1 MYKKLLFSTCLSE
14 YCDHIFNFALSLTI
28 ENNAK
33 LWIYHG
39 LGRLDLN
46 EEETINKIKDSETR
60 MNEAYAEQMKN
71 RGFSDYMIN
80 VSDGNQ
86 VDKMSSL
93 AKDAGIDAIV
103 IGTSTKTPLE
113 AGEGPTSGFLGTTA
127 TEIILKAPCPV
138 IVVPPSL
145 LPGLAKG

>member
-1 MYKKLLFSTCLSE
+1 MYKKLLFGTCLME
-14 YCDHIFNFALSLTI
+14 YCDHIFNFSLNLAI

-33 LWIYHG
+33 LWIYNG
-39 LGRLDLN
+39 LGPLDLN
-46 EEETINKIKDSETR
+46 EEEIIEKIKDGETLAA
-60 MNEAYAEQMKN
+60 EAYTERMKN

-80 VSDGNQ
+80 VSDG
-86 VDKMSSL
+86 DKVGKML
-93 AKDAGIDAIV
+93 KLVKNAGIDAII